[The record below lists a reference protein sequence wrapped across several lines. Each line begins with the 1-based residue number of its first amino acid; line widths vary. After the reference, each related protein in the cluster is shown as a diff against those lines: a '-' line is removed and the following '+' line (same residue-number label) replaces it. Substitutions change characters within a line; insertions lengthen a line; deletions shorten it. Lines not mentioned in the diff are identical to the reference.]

1 MRRPFFVFAVVCLLA
16 VVFVQCG
23 KNSQNSPESG
33 IPQPV
38 DLDFEKIR
46 ARGYITALVDNNSV
60 SFFIYKGRT
69 MGYEYEML
77 QRLAKHLKIELK
89 VKVISGIEEAIIR
102 LNKGEGDIVA
112 FPLTVTEE
120 RKKVVAFTTPHFTT
134 SQVLVQKKPANWRM
148 QPTSM
153 WEKSLLRNPV
163 ELAGKQ
169 VHVLKNSSFAERL
182 QNLSREIGGGIQ
194 IVEDSADAQTESLIR
209 KVATG
214 EIKYTVTDQTL
225 AQVNQLYYPNLD
237 ISTVLSTP
245 QQIGWAVRLNAPVL
259 LTQIDTWLIQ
269 SRKNGIQPI
278 LYRKYFESPRS
289 TMQRFASDYSTLT
302 ANNLSPFDSKFK
314 DQAAIIGWDWRLL
327 AAIAFQESN
336 FDPKV
341 ESWAGAIGLMQVMPE
356 TGEFFKAKDLTNVD
370 ENIRTGVRLLKFLDD
385 NWKKTIDDEEQRV
398 KFVLASYNAGLG
410 HVLDA
415 RNLAKKYG
423 YNPTVWDDQVEAFMT
438 RKAIPQ
444 YYRDPVVQAGYCRC
458 DEPVRYV
465 KAVLDRYEE
474 YKAHIA
480 E

>member
-1 MRRPFFVFAVVCLLA
+1 MRRPAFVFALLSTLA
-16 VVFVQCG
+16 LALLQCG
-23 KNSQNSPESG
+23 KSAQNTSESA
-33 IPQPV
+33 IPHPV

-46 ARGYITALVDNNSV
+46 ARGYLTALVDNNSV

-89 VKVISGIEEAIIR
+89 VKVISGIEEAIVR
-102 LNKGEGDIVA
+102 LNKGEGDIIA

-120 RKKVVAFTTPHFTT
+120 RKKVLAFTTPHFTT
-134 SQVLVQKKPANWRM
+134 PQVLVQKKPANWRM

-153 WEKSLLRNPV
+153 WEKSMLRNPV
-163 ELAGKQ
+163 ELAGKE
-169 VHVLKNSSFAERL
+169 VYVLKNSSFAERL
-182 QNLSREIGGGIQ
+182 ENLSREIGGGIR

-225 AQVNQLYYPNLD
+225 ALVNQLYYPNLD
-237 ISTVLSTP
+237 ISTVVSTP
-245 QQIGWAVRLNAPVL
+245 QQIAWAVRLNAPVL
-259 LTQIDTWLIQ
+259 LTQVDTWLIQ
-269 SRKNGIQPI
+269 AKKSGTQPI

-289 TMQRFASDYSTLT
+289 TMVRFASDYSTLT
-302 ANNLSPFDSKFK
+302 ANNLSPFDEKFRQ
-314 DQAAIIGWDWRLL
+314 QAATIGWDWRLL

-356 TGEFFKAKDLTNVD
+356 TGEFFKANDLWNVD

-385 NWKKTIDDEEQRV
+385 NWKKTIDDPAQRV
-398 KFVLASYNAGLG
+398 KFVLASYNVGLG

-458 DEPVRYV
+458 DGPVKYV
-465 KAVLDRYEE
+465 KEVLERYEE
-474 YKAHIA
+474 YQAHIT